1 MSCHFHNIM
10 TYSITISITYLGVE
24 VFSMTKYIY
33 AFDEGQKS
41 MKDLLGGKGANLA
54 EMKRLGLPVPDG
66 FTLTTE
72 ACIEY
77 LKHDLKLPEA
87 LMDQLETQLE
97 AFSQRTGKSFSSNEQ
112 LLLVSVR
119 SGAKI
124 SMPGMMDTILN
135 LGLNDENVE
144 KLSEKTNDC
153 RFAYDCYRRLLQM
166 FGQVVYNI
174 PMASFDTYF
183 EEYKQQHSY
192 QNDADI
198 PAEGLQ
204 EICNYF
210 KEVYL
215 NEVYKPFPQ
224 KPLEQLTE
232 AIEAV
237 FKSWDND
244 RARVYRQLNEI
255 PHDIGTA
262 VNIQEMVF
270 GNSGERSGTGV
281 AFTRNP
287 VTGDAK
293 LFGEYLL
300 NAQGEDVVAGIR
312 TPKDIETLKN
322 QMPHVHQQFL
332 EVSQRLETHYK
343 DMQDIE
349 FTIENEQL
357 YILQT
362 RSGKRTAHAA
372 IHIAVDLVE
381 EGILTQSEAVM
392 NVEVKSIDQ
401 LLHPSFDAQALQQAT
416 IISKLG
422 LPASPGAA
430 SGKIVFSAEE
440 AKIQHEQGERVILMR
455 PETSP
460 EDIEGMIASEAI
472 VTTHG
477 GMTSHAAVVARGMGK
492 CCVTGCSD
500 LEINVVDKVV
510 KYGTGTLK
518 EGDMISVD
526 GAKGDIYFGE
536 VATMKAERSHAFE
549 QFMKWSKDIARLD
562 VRMNAETPQD
572 IQAGYQFGATGIGLV
587 RTEHMFFGP
596 ERLVEMRR
604 FILSDT
610 REKRIEALNQI
621 REYQTEDFE
630 EILRLSGSRPTIIR
644 LLDPPLHEFLP
655 KSEEEKAVVAKQ
667 LNVSGRTLTQYIES
681 LEEVNP
687 MLGHRG
693 CRLAI
698 TYPEL
703 YIMQTEAIIKS
714 ALYLKSQ
721 GIHCQPEI
729 MIPLVSTVS
738 EFTILKN
745 QINERIE
752 TLFEEHGE
760 SLHYLI
766 GTMIETPR
774 ACLIAG
780 DLARECDFF
789 SFGTN
794 DLTQLTFGFSR
805 DDAGK
810 FIGAYAEQGIL
821 DTDPFQTLDQHGVGQ
836 LVKTATEQA
845 KAINPTIKIGVCG
858 ELGGDHKSI
867 QYFNT
872 LDIDYVSC
880 SPFRVSGALLSTAQ
894 SEVKGGRLRV

>member
-1 MSCHFHNIM
+1 
-10 TYSITISITYLGVE
+10 
-24 VFSMTKYIY
+24 MTKYIY

-41 MKDLLGGKGANLA
+41 MKDLLGGKGANLS

-66 FTLTTE
+66 FTITTA

-77 LKHDLKLPEA
+77 LRQGKSLSTDIK
-87 LMDQLETQLE
+87 TQLIDHLVD
-97 AFSQRTGKSFSSNEQ
+97 FSERTGKAFSSDAN

-135 LGLNDENVE
+135 LGLNDDNVK
-144 KLSEKTNDC
+144 KLADKTGDA

-166 FGQVVYNI
+166 FGEVVYNV
-174 PMASFDTYF
+174 PMQAFDTYF
-183 EEYKQQHSY
+183 EDYKQRHKFE
-192 QNDADI
+192 NDAAI
-198 PAEGLQ
+198 TAEGLQ
-204 EICNYF
+204 EICERF
-210 KEVYL
+210 KDIYME
-215 NEVYKPFPQ
+215 EVYKPFPQ
-224 KPLEQLTE
+224 EPLKQLEE

-244 RARVYRQLNEI
+244 RARIYRDLNDI

-270 GNSGERSGTGV
+270 GNSGNNSGTGV

-287 VTGDAK
+287 VSGENK

-312 TPKDIETLKN
+312 TPKDISTLHN
-322 QMPHVHQQFL
+322 QMPDVHQEFVEVTKQL
-332 EVSQRLETHYK
+332 EQHYK

-349 FTIENEQL
+349 FTIENGKL
-357 YILQT
+357 YLLQT
-362 RSGKRTAHAA
+362 RNGKRTARAA
-372 IHIAVDLVE
+372 IKIAVDLVDEGVIKKE
-381 EGILTQSEAVM
+381 EAMS
-392 NVEVKSIDQ
+392 NVDVKSIDQ
-401 LLHPSFDAQALQQAT
+401 LLHPNFDEKALKQAT
-416 IISKLG
+416 EISKIG

-430 SGKIVFSAEE
+430 TGQIVFSAED
-440 AKIQHEQGERVILMR
+440 AKAQADAGKKVILMR

-500 LEINVVDKVV
+500 LEINTVAKTVYYD
-510 KYGTGTLK
+510 GGELH
-518 EGDMISVD
+518 EGDTISVD
-526 GAKGDIYFGE
+526 GTKGDIYIGE
-536 VATMKAERSHAFE
+536 IETVSAEQSEEFT
-549 QFMKWSKDIARLD
+549 QFMEWSEDIARLN

-572 IQAGYQFGATGIGLV
+572 IKTGYDFGSKGIGLV
-587 RTEHMFFGP
+587 RTEHMFFGA

-604 FILSDT
+604 FILSSSYEQ
-610 REKRIEALNQI
+610 RVEALNNI
-621 REYQTEDFE
+621 RNYQVEDFE
-630 EILRLSGSRPTIIR
+630 AIFRLSGERPTIVR

-655 KSEEEKAVVAKQ
+655 NSDEDVENVARQ
-667 LNVSGRTLTQYIES
+667 LNIPKEVLNKRIVDLH
-681 LEEVNP
+681 EVNP

-703 YIMQTEAIIKS
+703 YEMQVEAIMGS
-714 ALYLKSQ
+714 VLKLKKE
-721 GIHCQPEI
+721 GITCKPEI
-729 MIPLVSTVS
+729 MIPLVSTVE
-738 EFTILKN
+738 EFTTLK
-745 QINERIE
+745 EKLVKTIE
-752 TLFEEHGE
+752 QLEDEQGD
-760 SLHYLI
+760 SVPYLI

-774 ACLIAG
+774 ACLVA
-780 DLARECDFF
+780 DELAKHCDFF

-810 FIGAYAEQGIL
+810 FINVYTESNIL
-821 DTDPFQTLDQHGVGQ
+821 KLDPFQTLDRDGVGK
-836 LVKTATEQA
+836 LIEIAVEQA
-845 KAINPTIKIGVCG
+845 KKVNPKIKIGVCG
-858 ELGGDHKSI
+858 ELGGDAKSI
-867 QYFNT
+867 RRFNQ
-872 LDIDYVSC
+872 LAIDYVSC
-880 SPFRVSGALLSTAQ
+880 SPFRVPGAILATAQ
-894 SEVKGGRLRV
+894 SQAEESEQ

>member
-1 MSCHFHNIM
+1 
-10 TYSITISITYLGVE
+10 
-24 VFSMTKYIY
+24 MTKYIY

-77 LKHDLKLPEA
+77 LKHGSKVPEA
-87 LMDQLETQLE
+87 LSEQLNSQLA
-97 AFSQRTGKSFSSNEQ
+97 AFSQRTEKSFSSEEQ

-135 LGLNDENVE
+135 LGLNDDNVK
-144 KLSEKTNDC
+144 KLAAKTNDA

-166 FGQVVYNI
+166 FGEVVYGI
-174 PMASFDTYF
+174 PMNAFDTYF
-183 EEYKQQHSY
+183 NAYKTQHEY

-204 EICNYF
+204 EICEHF
-210 KEVYL
+210 KGVYL
-215 NEVYKPFPQ
+215 DEVYKPFPQ
-224 KPLEQLTE
+224 EPFDQLTE

-244 RARVYRQLNEI
+244 RARVYRELNEI

-287 VTGDAK
+287 VTGEAK

-312 TPKDIETLKN
+312 TPKDIESLKD
-322 QMPHVHQQFL
+322 QMPHVHQQFVDL
-332 EVSQRLETHYK
+332 SQRLETHYK

-362 RSGKRTAHAA
+362 RNGKRTANAA

-381 EGILTQSEAVM
+381 EGVITKEEAVM

-401 LLHPSFDAQALQQAT
+401 LLHPNFDKTALDHASV
-416 IISKLG
+416 ISKLG

-430 SGKIVFSAEE
+430 SGKIVFSAET
-440 AKIQHEQGERVILMR
+440 AKIQFEQGESVILMR

-460 EDIEGMIASEAI
+460 EDIEGMVASEAI

-510 KYGTGTLK
+510 NYPGGTLH

-526 GAKGDIYFGE
+526 GAQGDIYVGE
-536 VATMKAERSHAFE
+536 VETMKAERSEAFE
-549 QFMKWSKDIARLD
+549 QFMEWSDGVAKLD

-572 IQAGYQFGATGIGLV
+572 IQAGYQFGAKGIGLV

-610 REKRIEALNQI
+610 QDKRIAALNEIKQ
-621 REYQTEDFE
+621 YQRADFE
-630 EILRLSGSRPTIIR
+630 EILKLSGERPTIIR

-655 KSEEEKAVVAKQ
+655 KSTEEKSSVAGQ
-667 LNVSGRTLTQYIES
+667 LNVPVKTLEQYIEN
-681 LEEVNP
+681 LNEVNP

-703 YIMQTEAIIKS
+703 YVMQVEAIMES
-714 ALYLKSQ
+714 ALRLKVQ
-721 GIHCQPEI
+721 GIDCQPEI
-729 MIPLVSTVS
+729 MIPLVSTVA
-738 EFTILKN
+738 EFTTLKT
-745 QINERIE
+745 QITERIE
-752 TLFEEHGE
+752 VLQKEAGE
-760 SLHYLI
+760 SVNYLI

-780 DLARECDFF
+780 DLAKECDFF

-810 FIGAYAEQGIL
+810 FIGAYSEQGII
-821 DTDPFQTLDQHGVGQ
+821 DIDPFQTLDVEGVGQ
-836 LVKTATEQA
+836 LVKVATEQA
-845 KAINPTIKIGVCG
+845 KAANPTLKIGVCG

-867 QYFNT
+867 QYFNN

-880 SPFRVSGALLSTAQ
+880 SPYRVPGALLSTAQ
-894 SEVKGGRLRV
+894 SEVEGGRLRV

>member
-1 MSCHFHNIM
+1 
-10 TYSITISITYLGVE
+10 
-24 VFSMTKYIY
+24 MTKYIY

-77 LKHDLKLPEA
+77 LKHGSKVPEA
-87 LMDQLETQLE
+87 LSEQLNSQLA
-97 AFSQRTGKSFSSNEQ
+97 AFSQRTEKSFSSEEQ

-135 LGLNDENVE
+135 LGLNDDNVK
-144 KLSEKTNDC
+144 KLAAKTNDA

-166 FGQVVYNI
+166 FGEVVYGI
-174 PMASFDTYF
+174 PMNAFDTYF
-183 EEYKQQHSY
+183 NAYKTQHEY

-204 EICNYF
+204 EICEHF
-210 KEVYL
+210 KGVYL
-215 NEVYKPFPQ
+215 DEVYKPFPQ
-224 KPLEQLTE
+224 EPFDQLTE

-244 RARVYRQLNEI
+244 RARVYRELNEI

-287 VTGDAK
+287 VTGEAK

-312 TPKDIETLKN
+312 TPKDIESLKD
-322 QMPHVHQQFL
+322 QMPHVHQQFVD
-332 EVSQRLETHYK
+332 VSQRLETHYK

-362 RSGKRTAHAA
+362 RNGKRTANAA

-381 EGILTQSEAVM
+381 EGVITKEEAVM

-401 LLHPSFDAQALQQAT
+401 LLHPNFDKTALDHASV
-416 IISKLG
+416 ISKLG

-430 SGKIVFSAEE
+430 SGKIVFSAET
-440 AKIQHEQGERVILMR
+440 AKIQFEQGESVILMR

-460 EDIEGMIASEAI
+460 EDIEGMVASEAI

-510 KYGTGTLK
+510 NYPGGTLH

-526 GAKGDIYFGE
+526 GAQGDIYVGE
-536 VATMKAERSHAFE
+536 VETMKAERSEAFE
-549 QFMKWSKDIARLD
+549 QFMEWSDGVAKLD

-572 IQAGYQFGATGIGLV
+572 IQAGYQFGAKGIGLV

-610 REKRIEALNQI
+610 QDKRIAALNEI
-621 REYQTEDFE
+621 KRYQTADFE
-630 EILRLSGSRPTIIR
+630 EILKLSGERPTIIR

-655 KSEEEKAVVAKQ
+655 KSTEEKSSVAGQ
-667 LNVSGRTLTQYIES
+667 LNVPVKTLEQYIENS
-681 LEEVNP
+681 NEVNP

-703 YIMQTEAIIKS
+703 YVMQVEAIMES
-714 ALYLKSQ
+714 ALRLKAQ
-721 GIHCQPEI
+721 GIDCQPEI
-729 MIPLVSTVS
+729 MIPLVSTVA
-738 EFTILKN
+738 EFTTLKT
-745 QINERIE
+745 QITERIE
-752 TLFEEHGE
+752 VLQQEAGE
-760 SLHYLI
+760 SVNYLI

-780 DLARECDFF
+780 DLAKECDFF

-810 FIGAYAEQGIL
+810 FIGAYSEQGII
-821 DTDPFQTLDQHGVGQ
+821 DIDPFQTLDVEGVGQ
-836 LVKTATEQA
+836 LVKVATEQA
-845 KAINPTIKIGVCG
+845 KAANPTLKIGVCG

-867 QYFNT
+867 QYFNN

-880 SPFRVSGALLSTAQ
+880 SPYRVPGALLSTAQ
-894 SEVKGGRLRV
+894 SEVEGGRLRV

>member
-1 MSCHFHNIM
+1 
-10 TYSITISITYLGVE
+10 
-24 VFSMTKYIY
+24 MTKYIY

-77 LKHDLKLPEA
+77 LKHGSKVPEA
-87 LMDQLETQLE
+87 LSEQLNSQLA
-97 AFSQRTGKSFSSNEQ
+97 AFSQRTEKSFSPEEQ

-135 LGLNDENVE
+135 LGLNDDNVK
-144 KLSEKTNDC
+144 KLAAKTNDA

-166 FGQVVYNI
+166 FGEVVYGI
-174 PMASFDTYF
+174 PMNAFDTYF
-183 EEYKQQHSY
+183 NAYKTQHEYK
-192 QNDADI
+192 NDADI

-204 EICNYF
+204 EICEHF
-210 KEVYL
+210 KGVYL
-215 NEVYKPFPQ
+215 DEVYKPFPQ
-224 KPLEQLTE
+224 EPFDQLTE

-244 RARVYRQLNEI
+244 RARVYRELNEI

-287 VTGDAK
+287 VTGEAK

-312 TPKDIETLKN
+312 TPKDIESLKD
-322 QMPHVHQQFL
+322 QMPHVHQQFVD
-332 EVSQRLETHYK
+332 VSQRLETHYK

-362 RSGKRTAHAA
+362 RNGKRTANAA

-381 EGILTQSEAVM
+381 EGVITKEEAVM

-401 LLHPSFDAQALQQAT
+401 LLHPNFDKIALDHASV
-416 IISKLG
+416 ISKLG

-430 SGKIVFSAEE
+430 SGKIVFSAET
-440 AKIQHEQGERVILMR
+440 AKIQFEQGESVILMR

-460 EDIEGMIASEAI
+460 EDIEGMVASEAI

-510 KYGTGTLK
+510 NYPGGTLH

-526 GAKGDIYFGE
+526 GAQGDIYVGE
-536 VATMKAERSHAFE
+536 VETMKAERSEAFE
-549 QFMKWSKDIARLD
+549 QFMEWSDGVAKLD

-572 IQAGYQFGATGIGLV
+572 IQAGYQFGAKGIGLV

-610 REKRIEALNQI
+610 QDKRIAALNEIKQ
-621 REYQTEDFE
+621 YQTADFE
-630 EILRLSGSRPTIIR
+630 EILKLSGERPTIIR

-655 KSEEEKAVVAKQ
+655 KSTEEKSSVAGQ
-667 LNVSGRTLTQYIES
+667 LNVPVKTLEQYIEN
-681 LEEVNP
+681 LNEVNP

-703 YIMQTEAIIKS
+703 YVMQVEAIMES
-714 ALYLKSQ
+714 ALRLKAQ
-721 GIHCQPEI
+721 GIDCQPEI
-729 MIPLVSTVS
+729 MIPLVSTVA
-738 EFTILKN
+738 EFTTLKT
-745 QINERIE
+745 QITERIE
-752 TLFEEHGE
+752 VLQQEAGE
-760 SLHYLI
+760 SVNYLI

-780 DLARECDFF
+780 DLAKECDFF

-810 FIGAYAEQGIL
+810 FIGAYSEQGII
-821 DTDPFQTLDQHGVGQ
+821 DIDPFQTLDVEGVGQ
-836 LVKTATEQA
+836 LVKVATEQA
-845 KAINPTIKIGVCG
+845 KAANPTLKIGVCG

-867 QYFNT
+867 QYFNN

-880 SPFRVSGALLSTAQ
+880 SPYRVPGALLSTAQ
-894 SEVKGGRLRV
+894 SEVEGGRLRV

>member
-1 MSCHFHNIM
+1 
-10 TYSITISITYLGVE
+10 
-24 VFSMTKYIY
+24 MTKYIY

-77 LKHDLKLPEA
+77 LKHGSKVPEA
-87 LMDQLETQLE
+87 LSEQLNSQLA
-97 AFSQRTGKSFSSNEQ
+97 AFSQRTEKSFSSKEQ

-135 LGLNDENVE
+135 LGLNDDNVK
-144 KLSEKTNDC
+144 KLAAKTNDA

-166 FGQVVYNI
+166 FGEVVYGI
-174 PMASFDTYF
+174 PMNAFDTYF
-183 EEYKQQHSY
+183 NAYKTQHEY

-204 EICNYF
+204 EICEHF
-210 KEVYL
+210 KGVYL
-215 NEVYKPFPQ
+215 DEVYKPFPQ
-224 KPLEQLTE
+224 EPFDQLTE

-244 RARVYRQLNEI
+244 RARVYRELNEI

-287 VTGDAK
+287 VTGEAK

-312 TPKDIETLKN
+312 TPKDIESLKD
-322 QMPHVHQQFL
+322 QMPHVHQQFVD
-332 EVSQRLETHYK
+332 VSQRLETHYK

-362 RSGKRTAHAA
+362 RNGKRTANAA

-381 EGILTQSEAVM
+381 EGVITKEEAVM

-401 LLHPSFDAQALQQAT
+401 LLHPNFDKTALDHASV
-416 IISKLG
+416 ISKLG

-430 SGKIVFSAEE
+430 SGKIVFSAET
-440 AKIQHEQGERVILMR
+440 AKIQFEQGESVILMR

-460 EDIEGMIASEAI
+460 EDIEGMVASEAI

-510 KYGTGTLK
+510 NYPGGTLH

-526 GAKGDIYFGE
+526 GAQGDIYVGE
-536 VATMKAERSHAFE
+536 VETMKAERSEAFE
-549 QFMKWSKDIARLD
+549 QFMEWSDGVAKLD

-572 IQAGYQFGATGIGLV
+572 IQAGYQFGAKGIGLV

-610 REKRIEALNQI
+610 QDKRIAALNEIKQ
-621 REYQTEDFE
+621 YQTADFE
-630 EILRLSGSRPTIIR
+630 EILKLSGERPTIIR

-655 KSEEEKAVVAKQ
+655 KSTEEKSSVAGQ
-667 LNVSGRTLTQYIES
+667 LHVPVKTLEQYIEN
-681 LEEVNP
+681 LNEVNP

-703 YIMQTEAIIKS
+703 YVMQVEAIMES
-714 ALYLKSQ
+714 ALRLKAQ
-721 GIHCQPEI
+721 GIDCQPEI
-729 MIPLVSTVS
+729 MIPLVSTVA
-738 EFTILKN
+738 EFTTLKT
-745 QINERIE
+745 QITERIE
-752 TLFEEHGE
+752 VLQQEAGE
-760 SLHYLI
+760 PVNYLI

-780 DLARECDFF
+780 DLAKECDFF

-810 FIGAYAEQGIL
+810 FIGAYSEQGII
-821 DTDPFQTLDQHGVGQ
+821 DIDPFQTLDVEGVGQ
-836 LVKTATEQA
+836 LVKVATEQA
-845 KAINPTIKIGVCG
+845 KAANPTLKIGVCG

-867 QYFNT
+867 QYFNN

-880 SPFRVSGALLSTAQ
+880 SPYRVPGALLSTAQ
-894 SEVKGGRLRV
+894 SEVEGGRLRV

>member
-1 MSCHFHNIM
+1 
-10 TYSITISITYLGVE
+10 
-24 VFSMTKYIY
+24 MTKYVY
-33 AFDEGQKS
+33 AFDEGQKN
-41 MKDLLGGKGANLA
+41 MKDLLGGKGANLS

-66 FTLTTE
+66 FTITTA

-77 LKHDLKLPEA
+77 LERG
-87 LMDQLETQLE
+87 DQLSDEVKTQLQEQLE
-97 AFSQRTGKSFSSNEQ
+97 AFSGRTNKAFSSDEN

-144 KLSEKTNDC
+144 KLARKTNDA

-166 FGQVVYNI
+166 FGEVVYGI
-174 PMASFDTYF
+174 PMTAFDTYF
-183 EEYKQQHSY
+183 DNYKATHGY

-204 EICNYF
+204 EICEHF
-210 KEVYL
+210 KTVYIE
-215 NEVYKPFPQ
+215 EVYKPFPQ
-224 KPLEQLTE
+224 NPLDQLLE

-244 RARVYRQLNEI
+244 RARVYRDLNDI
-255 PHDIGTA
+255 PHHIGTA
-262 VNIQEMVF
+262 VNVQEMVF
-270 GNSGERSGTGV
+270 GNSGPQSGTGV

-287 VTGDAK
+287 VTGEAK

-312 TPKDIETLKN
+312 TPQDIATLHD
-322 QMPHVHQQFL
+322 QMPHVHEQFVAVADQL
-332 EVSQRLETHYK
+332 EQHYQ

-349 FTIENEQL
+349 FTIENEKL

-362 RSGKRTAHAA
+362 RNGKRTAKAA
-372 IHIAVDLVE
+372 MQIAVDLVE
-381 EGILTQSEAVM
+381 EGVISKKDAMTKVD
-392 NVEVKSIDQ
+392 VKSIDT
-401 LLHPSFDAQALQQAT
+401 LLHPTFEAQALEAAT
-416 IISKLG
+416 IISKAG

-430 SGKIVFSAEE
+430 TGKIVFSAKE
-440 AKIQHEQGERVILMR
+440 AKRQAEAGEKVILMR

-492 CCVTGCSD
+492 CCVTGCAD
-500 LEINVVDKVV
+500 LEINTREKTVT
-510 KYGTGTLK
+510 YANGQLF
-518 EGDMISVD
+518 EGDEISVD
-526 GAKGDIYFGE
+526 GAQGDIYAGIVE
-536 VATMKAERSHAFE
+536 TTSAEHSEAFE
-549 QFMKWSKDIARLD
+549 QFMQWTEEIARLG
-562 VRMNAETPQD
+562 VRMNAETTPD
-572 IQAGYQFGATGIGLV
+572 IEAGYQFNAQGIGLV
-587 RTEHMFFGP
+587 RTEHMFFGA

-604 FILSDT
+604 FILSSDDET
-610 REKRIEALNQI
+610 RTQALNRI
-621 REYQTEDFE
+621 RTYQTEDFE
-630 EILRLSGSRPTIIR
+630 QIFRLSGERPTIVR

-655 KSEEEKAVVAKQ
+655 KSDEEVDSVAKQ
-667 LNVSGRTLTQYIES
+667 LNISAAQLKQRIAELHET
-681 LEEVNP
+681 NP

-703 YIMQTEAIIKS
+703 YVMQVEAMMKS
-714 ALYLKSQ
+714 VAQLKEE
-721 GIHCQPEI
+721 GITCHPEI
-729 MIPLVSTVS
+729 MVPLVSTVA
-738 EFTILKN
+738 EFKVLKAQILDAI
-745 QINERIE
+745 QQIE
-752 TLFEEHGE
+752 TDTNQ
-760 SLHYLI
+760 SLHYLV

-774 ACLIAG
+774 ACVIAG
-780 DLARECDFF
+780 DLAKECDFF

-810 FIGAYAEQGIL
+810 FINDYLNQHIL
-821 DTDPFQTLDQHGVGQ
+821 AADPFQTLDVDGVGE
-836 LVKTATEQA
+836 LVRNASEQA
-845 KAINPTIKIGVCG
+845 KAANPNIKIGVCG
-858 ELGGDHKSI
+858 ELGGDPKSI
-867 QYFNT
+867 HHFNRMA
-872 LDIDYVSC
+872 IDYVSC
-880 SPFRVSGALLSTAQ
+880 SPFRVPGAKLAAAQ
-894 SEVKGGRLRV
+894 SVVESEG

>member
-1 MSCHFHNIM
+1 
-10 TYSITISITYLGVE
+10 
-24 VFSMTKYIY
+24 MTKYIY

-77 LKHDLKLPEA
+77 LKHGSKVPEA
-87 LMDQLETQLE
+87 LSEQLNSQLA
-97 AFSQRTGKSFSSNEQ
+97 AFSQRTEKSFSSEEQ

-135 LGLNDENVE
+135 LGLNDDNVK
-144 KLSEKTNDC
+144 KLAAKTNDA

-166 FGQVVYNI
+166 FGEVVYGI
-174 PMASFDTYF
+174 PMNAFDTYF
-183 EEYKQQHSY
+183 NAYKTQHEY

-204 EICNYF
+204 EICEHF
-210 KEVYL
+210 KGVYL
-215 NEVYKPFPQ
+215 DEVYKPFPQ
-224 KPLEQLTE
+224 EPFDQLTE

-244 RARVYRQLNEI
+244 RARVYRELNEI

-287 VTGDAK
+287 VTGEAK

-312 TPKDIETLKN
+312 TPKDIESLKD
-322 QMPHVHQQFL
+322 QMPHVHQQFVD
-332 EVSQRLETHYK
+332 VSQRLEKHYK

-362 RSGKRTAHAA
+362 RNGKRTANAA

-381 EGILTQSEAVM
+381 EGVITKEEAVM

-401 LLHPSFDAQALQQAT
+401 LLHPNFDKTALDHASV
-416 IISKLG
+416 ISKLG

-430 SGKIVFSAEE
+430 SGKIVFSAET
-440 AKIQHEQGERVILMR
+440 AKIQFEQGESVILMR

-460 EDIEGMIASEAI
+460 EDIEGMVASEAI

-510 KYGTGTLK
+510 NYPGGTLH

-526 GAKGDIYFGE
+526 GAQGDIYVGE
-536 VATMKAERSHAFE
+536 VETMKAERSEAFE
-549 QFMKWSKDIARLD
+549 QFMEWSDGVAKLD

-572 IQAGYQFGATGIGLV
+572 IQAGYQFGAKGIGLV

-610 REKRIEALNQI
+610 QDKRIAALNEIKQ
-621 REYQTEDFE
+621 YQTADFE
-630 EILRLSGSRPTIIR
+630 EILKLSGERPTIIR

-655 KSEEEKAVVAKQ
+655 KSAEEKSSVAGQ
-667 LNVSGRTLTQYIES
+667 LNVPVKTLEQYIEN
-681 LEEVNP
+681 LNEVNP

-703 YIMQTEAIIKS
+703 YVMQVEAIMES
-714 ALYLKSQ
+714 ALRLKAQ
-721 GIHCQPEI
+721 GIDCQPEI
-729 MIPLVSTVS
+729 MIPLVSTVA
-738 EFTILKN
+738 EFTTLKT
-745 QINERIE
+745 QITERIE
-752 TLFEEHGE
+752 VLQQEAGE
-760 SLHYLI
+760 SVNYLI

-780 DLARECDFF
+780 DLAKECDFF

-810 FIGAYAEQGIL
+810 FIGAYSEQGIL
-821 DTDPFQTLDQHGVGQ
+821 DIDPFQTLDVEGVGQ
-836 LVKTATEQA
+836 LVKVATEQA
-845 KAINPTIKIGVCG
+845 KAANPTLKIGVCG

-867 QYFNT
+867 QYFNN

-880 SPFRVSGALLSTAQ
+880 SPYRVPGALLSTAQ
-894 SEVKGGRLRV
+894 SEVEGGRLRV

>member
-1 MSCHFHNIM
+1 
-10 TYSITISITYLGVE
+10 
-24 VFSMTKYIY
+24 MTKYIY

-77 LKHDLKLPEA
+77 LKHGSKVPEA
-87 LMDQLETQLE
+87 LSEQLNSQLA
-97 AFSQRTGKSFSSNEQ
+97 AFSQRTEKSFSSEEQ

-135 LGLNDENVE
+135 LGLNDDNVK
-144 KLSEKTNDC
+144 KLAAKTNDA

-166 FGQVVYNI
+166 FGEVVYGI
-174 PMASFDTYF
+174 PMNAFDTYF
-183 EEYKQQHSY
+183 NAYKTQHEY

-204 EICNYF
+204 EICEHF
-210 KEVYL
+210 KGVYL
-215 NEVYKPFPQ
+215 DEVYKPFPQ
-224 KPLEQLTE
+224 EPFDQLTE

-244 RARVYRQLNEI
+244 RARVYRELNEI

-287 VTGDAK
+287 VTGEAK

-312 TPKDIETLKN
+312 TPKDIESLKD
-322 QMPHVHQQFL
+322 QMPHVHQQFVD
-332 EVSQRLETHYK
+332 VSQRLETHYK

-362 RSGKRTAHAA
+362 RNGKRTANAA

-381 EGILTQSEAVM
+381 EGVITKEEAVM

-401 LLHPSFDAQALQQAT
+401 LLHPNFDKTALDHASV
-416 IISKLG
+416 ISKLG

-430 SGKIVFSAEE
+430 SGKIVFSAET
-440 AKIQHEQGERVILMR
+440 AKIQFEQGESVILMR

-460 EDIEGMIASEAI
+460 EDIEGMVASEAI

-500 LEINVVDKVV
+500 LEINVVNKVV
-510 KYGTGTLK
+510 NYPGGTLH

-526 GAKGDIYFGE
+526 GAQGDIYVGE
-536 VATMKAERSHAFE
+536 VETMKAERSEAFE
-549 QFMKWSKDIARLD
+549 QFMEWSDGVAKLD

-572 IQAGYQFGATGIGLV
+572 IQAGYQFGAKGIGLV

-610 REKRIEALNQI
+610 QDKRIAALNEIKQ
-621 REYQTEDFE
+621 YQTADFE
-630 EILRLSGSRPTIIR
+630 EILKLSGERPTIIR

-655 KSEEEKAVVAKQ
+655 KSTEEKSSVAGQ
-667 LNVSGRTLTQYIES
+667 LNVPVKTLEQYIEN
-681 LEEVNP
+681 LNEVNP

-703 YIMQTEAIIKS
+703 YVMQVEAIMES
-714 ALYLKSQ
+714 ALRLKAQ
-721 GIHCQPEI
+721 GIDCQPEI
-729 MIPLVSTVS
+729 MIPLVSTVA
-738 EFTILKN
+738 EFTTLKT
-745 QINERIE
+745 QITERIE
-752 TLFEEHGE
+752 VLQQEAGE
-760 SLHYLI
+760 PVNYLI

-780 DLARECDFF
+780 DLAKECDFF

-810 FIGAYAEQGIL
+810 FIGAYSEQGII
-821 DTDPFQTLDQHGVGQ
+821 DIDPFQTLDVEGVGQ
-836 LVKTATEQA
+836 LVKVATEQA
-845 KAINPTIKIGVCG
+845 KAANPTLKIGVCG

-867 QYFNT
+867 QYFNN

-880 SPFRVSGALLSTAQ
+880 SPYRVPGALLSTAQ
-894 SEVKGGRLRV
+894 SEVEGGRLRV

>member
-1 MSCHFHNIM
+1 
-10 TYSITISITYLGVE
+10 
-24 VFSMTKYIY
+24 MTKYIY

-77 LKHDLKLPEA
+77 LKHGFKVPEA
-87 LMDQLETQLE
+87 LSEQLNSQLA
-97 AFSQRTGKSFSSNEQ
+97 AFSQRTEKSFSSEEQ

-135 LGLNDENVE
+135 LGLNDDNVK
-144 KLSEKTNDC
+144 KLAAKTNDA

-166 FGQVVYNI
+166 FGEVVYGI
-174 PMASFDTYF
+174 PMNAFDTYF
-183 EEYKQQHSY
+183 NAYKTQHEY

-204 EICNYF
+204 EICEHF
-210 KEVYL
+210 KGVYL
-215 NEVYKPFPQ
+215 DEVYKPFPQ
-224 KPLEQLTE
+224 EPFDQLTE

-244 RARVYRQLNEI
+244 RARVYRELNEI

-287 VTGDAK
+287 VTGEAK

-312 TPKDIETLKN
+312 TPKDIESLKD
-322 QMPHVHQQFL
+322 QMPHVHQQFVD
-332 EVSQRLETHYK
+332 VSQRLETHYK

-362 RSGKRTAHAA
+362 RNGKRTANAA

-381 EGILTQSEAVM
+381 EGVITKEEAVM

-401 LLHPSFDAQALQQAT
+401 LLHPNFDKTALDHASV
-416 IISKLG
+416 ISKLG

-430 SGKIVFSAEE
+430 SGKIVFSAET
-440 AKIQHEQGERVILMR
+440 AKIQFEQGESVILMR

-460 EDIEGMIASEAI
+460 EDIEGMVASEAI

-510 KYGTGTLK
+510 NYPGGTLH

-526 GAKGDIYFGE
+526 GAQGDIYVGE
-536 VATMKAERSHAFE
+536 VETMKAERSEAFE
-549 QFMKWSKDIARLD
+549 QFMEWSDGVAKLD

-572 IQAGYQFGATGIGLV
+572 IQAGYQFGAKGIGLV

-610 REKRIEALNQI
+610 QDKRIAALNEIKQ
-621 REYQTEDFE
+621 YQTADFE
-630 EILRLSGSRPTIIR
+630 EILKLSGERPTIIR

-655 KSEEEKAVVAKQ
+655 KSTEEKSSVAGQ
-667 LNVSGRTLTQYIES
+667 LNVPVKTLEQYIEN
-681 LEEVNP
+681 LNEVNP

-703 YIMQTEAIIKS
+703 YVMQVEAIMES
-714 ALYLKSQ
+714 ALRLKVQ
-721 GIHCQPEI
+721 GIDCQPEI
-729 MIPLVSTVS
+729 MIPLVSTVA
-738 EFTILKN
+738 EFTTLKT
-745 QINERIE
+745 QITERIE
-752 TLFEEHGE
+752 VLQQEAGE
-760 SLHYLI
+760 SVNYLI

-774 ACLIAG
+774 ACLIVG
-780 DLARECDFF
+780 DLAKECDFF

-810 FIGAYAEQGIL
+810 FIGAYSEQGII
-821 DTDPFQTLDQHGVGQ
+821 DIDPFQTLDVEGVGQ
-836 LVKTATEQA
+836 LVKVATEQA
-845 KAINPTIKIGVCG
+845 KAANPTLKIGVCG

-867 QYFNT
+867 QYFNN

-880 SPFRVSGALLSTAQ
+880 SPYRVPGALLSTAQ
-894 SEVKGGRLRV
+894 SEVEGGRLRV

>member
-1 MSCHFHNIM
+1 
-10 TYSITISITYLGVE
+10 
-24 VFSMTKYIY
+24 MTKYIY

-77 LKHDLKLPEA
+77 LKHGSKVPEA
-87 LMDQLETQLE
+87 LSEQLNSQLA
-97 AFSQRTGKSFSSNEQ
+97 AFSQRTEKSFSSEEQ

-135 LGLNDENVE
+135 LGLNDDNVK
-144 KLSEKTNDC
+144 KLAAKTNDA

-166 FGQVVYNI
+166 FGEVVYGI
-174 PMASFDTYF
+174 PMNAFDTYF
-183 EEYKQQHSY
+183 NAYKTQHEY

-204 EICNYF
+204 EICEHF
-210 KEVYL
+210 KGVYL
-215 NEVYKPFPQ
+215 DEVYKPFPQ
-224 KPLEQLTE
+224 EPFDQLTE

-244 RARVYRQLNEI
+244 RARVYRELNEI

-270 GNSGERSGTGV
+270 GNSGEHSGTGV

-287 VTGDAK
+287 VTGEAK

-312 TPKDIETLKN
+312 TPKDIESLKD
-322 QMPHVHQQFL
+322 QMPHVHQQFVD
-332 EVSQRLETHYK
+332 VSQRLETHYK

-362 RSGKRTAHAA
+362 RNGKRTANAA

-381 EGILTQSEAVM
+381 EGVITKEEAVM
-392 NVEVKSIDQ
+392 NVEVRSIDQ
-401 LLHPSFDAQALQQAT
+401 LLHPNFDKTALDHASV
-416 IISKLG
+416 ISKLG

-430 SGKIVFSAEE
+430 SGKIVFSAET
-440 AKIQHEQGERVILMR
+440 AKIQFEQGESVILMR

-460 EDIEGMIASEAI
+460 EDIEGMVASEAI

-510 KYGTGTLK
+510 NYPGGTLH

-526 GAKGDIYFGE
+526 GAQGDIYVGE
-536 VATMKAERSHAFE
+536 VETMKAERSEAFE
-549 QFMKWSKDIARLD
+549 QFMEWSDGVAKLD

-572 IQAGYQFGATGIGLV
+572 IQAGYQFGAKGIGLV

-610 REKRIEALNQI
+610 QDKRITALNEIKQ
-621 REYQTEDFE
+621 YQTADFE
-630 EILRLSGSRPTIIR
+630 EILKLSGERPTIIR

-655 KSEEEKAVVAKQ
+655 KSKEEKSSVAGQ
-667 LNVSGRTLTQYIES
+667 LNVPVKTLEQYIEN
-681 LEEVNP
+681 LNEVNP

-703 YIMQTEAIIKS
+703 YVMQVEAIMES
-714 ALYLKSQ
+714 ALRLKAQ
-721 GIHCQPEI
+721 GIDCQPEI
-729 MIPLVSTVS
+729 MIPLVSTVA
-738 EFTILKN
+738 EFTTLKT
-745 QINERIE
+745 QITERIE
-752 TLFEEHGE
+752 VLQQEAGE
-760 SLHYLI
+760 SVNYLI

-780 DLARECDFF
+780 DLAKECDFF

-810 FIGAYAEQGIL
+810 FIGAYSEQGII
-821 DTDPFQTLDQHGVGQ
+821 DIDPFQTIDVEGVGQ
-836 LVKTATEQA
+836 LVKVATEQA
-845 KAINPTIKIGVCG
+845 KAANPTLKIGVCG

-867 QYFNT
+867 QYFNN

-880 SPFRVSGALLSTAQ
+880 SPYRVPGALLSTAQ
-894 SEVKGGRLRV
+894 SEVEGGRLRV

>member
-1 MSCHFHNIM
+1 
-10 TYSITISITYLGVE
+10 
-24 VFSMTKYIY
+24 MTKYIY

-77 LKHDLKLPEA
+77 LKHGSKVPEA
-87 LMDQLETQLE
+87 LSEQLNSQLE
-97 AFSQRTGKSFSSNEQ
+97 AFSQRTEKSFSSEEQ

-135 LGLNDENVE
+135 LGLNDDNVK
-144 KLSEKTNDC
+144 KLAAKTNDA

-166 FGQVVYNI
+166 FGEVVYGI
-174 PMASFDTYF
+174 PMNAFDTYF
-183 EEYKQQHSY
+183 NAYKTQHDY

-204 EICNYF
+204 EICEHF
-210 KEVYL
+210 KGVYL
-215 NEVYKPFPQ
+215 DEVYKPFPQ
-224 KPLEQLTE
+224 APFDQLTE

-244 RARVYRQLNEI
+244 RARVYRELNEI

-287 VTGDAK
+287 VTGEAK

-312 TPKDIETLKN
+312 TPKDIESLKD
-322 QMPHVHQQFL
+322 QMPHVHQQFVD
-332 EVSQRLETHYK
+332 VSQRLETHYK

-362 RSGKRTAHAA
+362 RNGKRTANAA

-381 EGILTQSEAVM
+381 EGVITKEEAVM

-401 LLHPSFDAQALQQAT
+401 LLHPNFDKTALDHASV
-416 IISKLG
+416 ISKLG

-430 SGKIVFSAEE
+430 SGKIVFSAET
-440 AKIQHEQGERVILMR
+440 AKIQFEQGESVILMR

-460 EDIEGMIASEAI
+460 EDIEGMVASEAI

-510 KYGTGTLK
+510 NYPGGTLH

-526 GAKGDIYFGE
+526 GAQGDIYVGE
-536 VATMKAERSHAFE
+536 VETMKAERSEAFE
-549 QFMKWSKDIARLD
+549 QFMEWSDGVARLD

-572 IQAGYQFGATGIGLV
+572 IQAGYQFGSKGIGLV

-610 REKRIEALNQI
+610 QDKRIAALNEIKQ
-621 REYQTEDFE
+621 YQTADFE
-630 EILRLSGSRPTIIR
+630 EILKLSGERPTIIR

-655 KSEEEKAVVAKQ
+655 KSTEEKSSVAGQ
-667 LNVSGRTLTQYIES
+667 LNVPVKTLEQYIEN
-681 LEEVNP
+681 LNEVNP

-703 YIMQTEAIIKS
+703 YVMQVEAIMES
-714 ALYLKSQ
+714 ALRLKAQ
-721 GIHCQPEI
+721 GIDCQPEI
-729 MIPLVSTVS
+729 MIPLVSTVA
-738 EFTILKN
+738 EFTTLKT
-745 QINERIE
+745 QITERIE
-752 TLFEEHGE
+752 ALQQEAGE
-760 SLHYLI
+760 SVNYLI

-780 DLARECDFF
+780 DLAKECDFF

-810 FIGAYAEQGIL
+810 FIGAYSEQGIL
-821 DTDPFQTLDQHGVGQ
+821 DIDPFQTLDVEGVGQ
-836 LVKTATEQA
+836 LVKVATEQA
-845 KAINPTIKIGVCG
+845 KAANPTLKIGVCG

-867 QYFNT
+867 QYFNN

-880 SPFRVSGALLSTAQ
+880 SPYRVPGALLSTAQ
-894 SEVKGGRLRV
+894 SEVEGGRLRV